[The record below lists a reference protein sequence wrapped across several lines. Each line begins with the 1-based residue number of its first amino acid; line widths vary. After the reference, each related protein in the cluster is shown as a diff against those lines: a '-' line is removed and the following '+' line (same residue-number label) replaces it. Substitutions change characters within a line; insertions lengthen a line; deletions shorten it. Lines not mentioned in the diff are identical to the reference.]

1 MEMRRFAA
9 GETLFREG
17 DASGEAFVIR
27 AGRIEILKDSARGPL
42 RLAVLGSG
50 DVVGEMGL
58 LEDRPRSATARA
70 LDPVTADAVSRAEFL
85 RLILHEPQQ
94 ALDLLR
100 ALFDRLRS
108 ANQLLAEAGRERP
121 AAAAGLPGVALHPAS
136 PETAAELPE
145 AGLAVERFP
154 FRVGRKPDSP
164 EEAAL
169 AFNDVAL
176 ADPRPHRMSL
186 NHFAL
191 DLAPDGVVVRDR
203 GSREGTLVNG
213 RQIGAR
219 GHRDYA
225 ALVPG
230 DNEIIAGFAVSS
242 FGAPPSPWRFR
253 VTLSSG

>member
-1 MEMRRFAA
+1 MEVRRFAA

-17 DASGEAFVIR
+17 DASAEAFVIR
-27 AGRIEILKDSARGPL
+27 AGRIEILKDSVRGPL

-70 LDPVTADAVSRAEFL
+70 LEPVTADAVSRAEFL

-108 ANQLLAEAGRERP
+108 VNQLLAENGRDQP
-121 AAAAGLPGVALHPAS
+121 TAAAGLPAVALQSAS

-145 AGLAVERFP
+145 AGLVVERFP
-154 FRVGRKPDSP
+154 FRVGRRPDSP

-169 AFNDVAL
+169 ASNDVAL

-186 NHFAL
+186 NHF
-191 DLAPDGVVVRDR
+191 APDGVVVRDR

-219 GHRDYA
+219 GQRDHA
-225 ALVPG
+225 PLVAG
-230 DNEIIAGFAVSS
+230 DNEVVAGLAVSG
-242 FGAPPSPWRFR
+242 FGAPPSPGRFR
-253 VTLSSG
+253 VALQSG